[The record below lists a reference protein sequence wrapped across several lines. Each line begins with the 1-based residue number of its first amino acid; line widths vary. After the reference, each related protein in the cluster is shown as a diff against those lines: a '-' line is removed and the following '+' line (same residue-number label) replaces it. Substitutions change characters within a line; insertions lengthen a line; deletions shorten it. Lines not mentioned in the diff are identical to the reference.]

1 MTERT
6 ESTARPG
13 GETLA
18 DPQAYQGRLVGLGG
32 YDDPA
37 AVQATTG
44 TFVPALALRS
54 SPLGPMG

>member
-18 DPQAYQGRLVGLGG
+18 DPQAYQGRLVGLVG

-37 AVQATTG
+37 AVQAATG
-44 TFVPALALRS
+44 TFGPALRAR
-54 SPLGPMG
+54 GA